1 MNKDKSLVLNI
12 QRMSTEDGPG
22 IRTTVFLKGC
32 SLSCVWCHNP
42 ESIFAGKEI
51 KWLETR
57 CIGCNTCLGVCKTG
71 ALMMIDGGIKI
82 NEKKCIQCFSCVDE
96 CPTLALE
103 LEGKEWELDSLIKEV
118 LKDRVYFEKSEGG
131 VTVSGGEPLLQPEF
145 VVKFFRRLKDKG
157 IHTALDT
164 GGMCSTEALKGVLPY
179 SDIVLYDIKLMDDRL
194 HNKFVGQSNEKI
206 LKNILLIADMMRK
219 EKKSPDLW
227 IRTPIIPKATASEEN
242 IKAIGKFIADN
253 LNDVVSRWDLCAFNN
268 LCKNKYQ
275 RMDIDWMFK
284 DEELMRK
291 DEMNQLAEIA
301 RKTGIDPGIVCW
313 SGATRLEES

>member
-1 MNKDKSLVLNI
+1 MNKDKALVLNI

-42 ESIFAGKEI
+42 ESIFKGKEI
-51 KWLETR
+51 KWLKTR
-57 CIGCNTCLGVCKTG
+57 CIGCNTCLRACKTG
-71 ALMMIDGGIKI
+71 ALMMTDKGIKI
-82 NEKKCIQCFSCVDE
+82 DKKKCIQCFSCVDE

-103 LEGKEWELDSLIKEV
+103 LEGKEWELDSLIEEV

-131 VTVSGGEPLLQPEF
+131 VTASGGEPLLQSEF
-145 VVKFFRRLKDKG
+145 VAKFFRRLKDRG

-164 GGMCSTEALKGVLPY
+164 GGMCSTEALKKVLPY

-194 HNKFVGQSNEKI
+194 HNKFIGQSNEKI
-206 LKNILLIADMMRK
+206 LKNVLLIADMMRE
-219 EKKSPDLW
+219 EKKPPDLW

-253 LNDVVSRWDLCAFNN
+253 LNDVVIRWDLCAFNN
-268 LCKNKYQ
+268 LCRNKYK

-284 DEELMRK
+284 DEKLMRK
-291 DEMNQLAEIA
+291 DEMNQLAETA
-301 RKTGIDPGIVCW
+301 RKTGIDPGVVCW
-313 SGATRLEES
+313 SGATRL

>member
-1 MNKDKSLVLNI
+1 MNNDKALVLNI

-32 SLSCVWCHNP
+32 SLSCAWCHNP
-42 ESIFAGKEI
+42 ESIFTGKKI

-57 CIGCNTCLGVCKTG
+57 CIGCNTCLEVCKTG
-71 ALMMIDGGIKI
+71 ALMMTDGGIKI
-82 NEKKCIQCFSCVDE
+82 DKKKCIQCFSCVDE

-103 LEGKEWELDSLIKEV
+103 LEGKEWELDSLIEEV

-131 VTVSGGEPLLQPEF
+131 VTASGGEPLLQSEF
-145 VVKFFRRLKDKG
+145 VAKFFRRLKERG

-194 HNKFVGQSNEKI
+194 HNKFIGQSNEKI

-242 IKAIGKFIADN
+242 IKAIGKFIAGN
-253 LNDVVSRWDLCAFNN
+253 LNDVISRWDLCAFNN
-268 LCKNKYQ
+268 LCRNKYK

-284 DEELMRK
+284 DEELMGK
-291 DEMNQLAEIA
+291 DEMNQLAETA
-301 RKTGIDPGIVCW
+301 RKTGIDPVKVCW

>member
-1 MNKDKSLVLNI
+1 MNKDKALVLNI

-42 ESIFAGKEI
+42 ESIFKGKEI
-51 KWLETR
+51 KWLKTR
-57 CIGCNTCLGVCKTG
+57 CIGCNTCLRACKTG
-71 ALMMIDGGIKI
+71 ALMMTDKGIKI
-82 NEKKCIQCFSCVDE
+82 DKKKCIQCFSCVDE

-103 LEGKEWELDSLIKEV
+103 LEGKEWELDSLIEEV

-131 VTVSGGEPLLQPEF
+131 VTASGGEPLLQSAF
-145 VVKFFRRLKDKG
+145 VAKFFRRLKDKG

-164 GGMCSTEALKGVLPY
+164 GGMCSIEALKKVLPY

-194 HNKFVGQSNEKI
+194 HNKFIGQSNEKI
-206 LKNILLIADMMRK
+206 LKNVLLIADMMRE
-219 EKKSPDLW
+219 EKKPPDLW

-253 LNDVVSRWDLCAFNN
+253 LNDVVIRWDLCAFNN
-268 LCKNKYQ
+268 LCRNKYK

-284 DEELMRK
+284 DEKLMRK

-301 RKTGIDPGIVCW
+301 GKTGIDPGVVCW
-313 SGATRLEES
+313 SGATRL